1 MSKLEGTPH
10 IISNIHDWKNVL
22 KIALSLLELV
32 VYGPMLLLLRW
43 QLWRWLAGGCRVQG
57 GSDWDQWLHGV
68 MLAHTALS
76 LVSYKDLVHWN
87 HLNQSVQFFLCLP
100 LNWQPV
106 YCGSWFMLQTQNCS
120 VKIFANKD
128 GVMRHLVNVKYESL
142 TVDKLFKLSPHH
154 CGWLVSAGLCW
165 HPDKSLAN
173 SKTQSYLHLNYHYC
187 CHYEILIRSE
197 KDGDRLVY
205 L

>member
-1 MSKLEGTPH
+1 
-10 IISNIHDWKNVL
+10 
-22 KIALSLLELV
+22 
-32 VYGPMLLLLRW
+32 MLLLLRW
-43 QLWRWLAGGCRVQG
+43 QLWWWLAGGCRVQG

-68 MLAHTALS
+68 MLLHTALS
-76 LVSYKDLVHWN
+76 PVSYEDLVHWN
-87 HLNQSVQFFLCLP
+87 HAWVPWFHCVFP

-106 YCGSWFMLQTQNCS
+106 YCGSWFILQTQNCS

-165 HPDKSLAN
+165 HPDNSLALQYN
-173 SKTQSYLHLNYHYC
+173 SILSSIFISTIIIVVIMKSWSGVKRMVMVIDWFICNIKI
-187 CHYEILIRSE
+187 HYENIC
-197 KDGDRLVY
+197 V
-205 L
+205 